1 MQSDVRGVTQMFE
14 QCVPRQRAGNS
25 KCSTI
30 TNMSTA
36 TTTAAV

>member
-1 MQSDVRGVTQMFE
+1 MQSNVRGVTQIFE
-14 QCVPRQRAGNS
+14 QCVPRAGNS